1 MFGYLQRN
9 VSLSNFLE
17 LKKMKKSFTRM
28 DMSIWT
34 SIPLSVKTL
43 NISNFRKKIKSLFL
57 HVLDNEF
64 KIITVEC

>member
-28 DMSIWT
+28 DVSIWT
-34 SIPLSVKTL
+34 SIPLAVKLSTYL
-43 NISNFRKKIKSLFL
+43 IFVKKFKSLFL

-64 KIITVEC
+64 KIITVES

>member
-1 MFGYLQRN
+1 MFGYQQRN

-28 DMSIWT
+28 DVSIWT
-34 SIPLSVKTL
+34 FIPLAVKLSTYL
-43 NISNFRKKIKSLFL
+43 IFVKKLKSLFL

-64 KIITVEC
+64 KIITVES

>member
-28 DMSIWT
+28 DVSIWT
-34 SIPLSVKTL
+34 SIPLAVKLSTYL
-43 NISNFRKKIKSLFL
+43 IFVKKLKSLFL
-57 HVLDNEF
+57 HVLDNEI
-64 KIITVEC
+64 KIITVES

>member
-9 VSLSNFLE
+9 VSVSNFLE

-28 DMSIWT
+28 DVSIWT
-34 SIPLSVKTL
+34 SIPLAVKLSTYL
-43 NISNFRKKIKSLFL
+43 IFVKKLKSLFL

-64 KIITVEC
+64 KIITVES

>member
-17 LKKMKKSFTRM
+17 MKKMKKSFTRM
-28 DMSIWT
+28 DVSIWT

-43 NISNFRKKIKSLFL
+43 NISNFRKKIESLFL
-57 HVLDNEF
+57 HVLDNENNYS
-64 KIITVEC
+64 

>member
-28 DMSIWT
+28 DVSIWT
-34 SIPLSVKTL
+34 FIPLAVKLSTYL
-43 NISNFRKKIKSLFL
+43 IFVKKLKSLFL

-64 KIITVEC
+64 KIITVES

>member
-28 DMSIWT
+28 DVSIWT
-34 SIPLSVKTL
+34 PIPLAVKLSTYL
-43 NISNFRKKIKSLFL
+43 IFVKKLKSLFL

-64 KIITVEC
+64 KIITVES

>member
-28 DMSIWT
+28 DVSIWT
-34 SIPLSVKTL
+34 SIPLAVKLSTYL
-43 NISNFRKKIKSLFL
+43 IFVKKLKSLFL

-64 KIITVEC
+64 KIITVES

>member
-9 VSLSNFLE
+9 VSVSNFLE

-28 DMSIWT
+28 DESIWT
-34 SIPLSVKTL
+34 SIPLAVKLSTYL
-43 NISNFRKKIKSLFL
+43 IFVKKLKSLFL

-64 KIITVEC
+64 KIITVES